1 MGDRTDRGDTRMNRA
16 QLEALHLAGL
26 ITTEQ
31 LATALAQIAQ
41 GTDPTRPQLNLE
53 LDVRD
58 VSLAV
63 DDAEGDAPQGAV
75 LTATITRYDEL
86 IPSHG
91 LILHAGSAEF
101 RTPYERVK
109 MLRDHN
115 HSEPIGYMLD
125 VDTAGEEASFRI
137 APTEVPRV
145 QQEFDDKLRDGVS
158 IGFLILDYE
167 IDEDWILHAY
177 RIEVYEASLVA
188 IPAVADAGV
197 SSVAAALAT
206 SRKENRIMNR
216 AQLRAALT
224 AGQITQE
231 QHDAAIAALDAVE
244 AAASNGQPT
253 TPPAPEVAAGPDQLT
268 TQPVPPVHVGA
279 ERRGLRQVT
288 QQLITAANT
297 GNPADFQLA
306 LADIIPDDDAAPAF
320 LRDDWQG
327 EAWRDDSTTRP
338 WIDAFGAP
346 ADLTS
351 LKGRGWEWGTAD
363 VNGDGGE
370 PLVDEYAGNKTDIP
384 TNEIGTAPKTYDAFR
399 IAAGWDVDRAFVD
412 FADSEFWGAFWPAVL
427 RDYKR
432 KSDAGIRTRVLAKA
446 SAPAGTVTAG
456 GVKAVLKQLVR
467 DVRPYGK
474 ANRMFLGADLFTEL
488 EDLSTEDLPLWLKS
502 ATIGLDIAEGSADV
516 GTLRILLDESLAAK
530 QGVAFDNRAGKVR
543 EKTPFRVQAEN
554 IPKGGVDVGIFAYLR
569 FDDYD
574 KRAIVKRT
582 YVPA

>member
-1 MGDRTDRGDTRMNRA
+1 MNRA

-26 ITTEQ
+26 ITTDQ

-41 GTDPTRPQLNLE
+41 GANPTHPQLNLE
-53 LDVRD
+53 LDVRN

-63 DDAEGDAPQGAV
+63 DDAEGDQPQGAV

-91 LILHAGSAEF
+91 LVLHAGSAEF

-125 VDTAGEEASFRI
+125 VDAAGEEASFRI
-137 APTEVPRV
+137 APTEVARV
-145 QQEFDDKLRDGVS
+145 QQEFEDKLRDGVS

-244 AAASNGQPT
+244 AAAPAGQST
-253 TPPAPEVAAGPDQLT
+253 TPPAPEVAAGPEQLT
-268 TQPVPPVHVGA
+268 TQPASPVQVT
-279 ERRGLRQVT
+279 ERRSLRQVNEA
-288 QQLITAANT
+288 LVTAANS
-297 GNPADFQLA
+297 GSMRDFQLA
-306 LADIIPDDDAAPAF
+306 LADIIPADDAGQAF
-320 LRDDWQG
+320 LREDWQG
-327 EAWRDDSTTRP
+327 EAWRNDDSTRP

-346 ADLTS
+346 AELTA
-351 LKGRGWEWGTAD
+351 LNGKGWEWGEAD

-370 PLVDEYAGNKTDIP
+370 PLVDEYAGNKTDVP
-384 TNEIGTAPKTYDAFR
+384 TNEIGTDPKTYNGFR
-399 IAAGWDVDRAFVD
+399 IAAGWDVERAFVD
-412 FADSEFWGAFWPAVL
+412 FAAEEFWGSFWPATM
-427 RDYKR
+427 RSYKR
-432 KSDAGIRTRVLAKA
+432 KSDVGIRTRVLAKA

-474 ANRMFLGADLFTEL
+474 ANRIFLGDDLYSEL

-502 ATIGLDIAEGSADV
+502 ASVGLDIAEGSADI
-516 GTLRILLDESLAAK
+516 GTMRILLDSGLAPK

-543 EKTPFRVQAEN
+543 EKAPFRLEAVN
-554 IPKGGVDVGIFAYLR
+554 IPKGGVDVGIYSYLR

-574 KRAIVKRT
+574 PRAIVKRT